1 MDFKQFLLW
10 NWCLHFTYRVLPVSL
25 KSNLRAR
32 ITKNDWAILQNL
44 YNRKTIFFSY
54 LSQRFTKSKSIIAF
68 EGGGGLTYCM
78 NSISLISQKKNLLLC
93 AVCFHFTLH
102 LLGRDKYI
110 ILLVKLK
117 QSLPNIQND
126 IDFSY
131 PYNGNKVMSD
141 VFLINNLLYYYR

>member
-54 LSQRFTKSKSIIAF
+54 LSQRFTKSKSVIAF
-68 EGGGGLTYCM
+68 EGGRGLKHLGGGGGGWLTYCM

-93 AVCFHFTLH
+93 AVCFHFTLR

-131 PYNGNKVMSD
+131 P
-141 VFLINNLLYYYR
+141 

>member
-68 EGGGGLTYCM
+68 EGGGANLLHELHFL
-78 NSISLISQKKNLLLC
+78 NFIEKNLLLC
-93 AVCFHFTLH
+93 AVCFHFTVR